1 LKPERQLALL
11 WGGVA
16 VLLVGLAPLAN
27 RFAFALP
34 ACPIK
39 AVVGLPCLSCGTT
52 RAGLALSRLDLVS
65 AFSINP
71 LAALTW
77 VVLVGGGLTA
87 GALALGRKSIKE
99 PDWNLSLPRRWLLVA
114 VLLTN
119 WVYLVGA
126 GI

>member
-1 LKPERQLALL
+1 M
-11 WGGVA
+11 
-16 VLLVGLAPLAN
+16 LLVGLAPLAN

-87 GALALGRKSIKE
+87 GALALGGKSIKE